1 MNQDVV
7 LALTV
12 PGMFGWFAWLIFNTI
27 RRYKIAKLQA
37 EVQTKL
43 LEKVSSGQ
51 ELLAY
56 AQTETGRELLESLKV
71 ERIAPHGR
79 IISGSCSIAARP
91 AWPLFSLISHR
102 CPLHAMSIG
111 GVLPIGNRA
120 TMSVPLPL
128 LPDLISRVPPSCRIL
143 SRIPLIPTPT
153 MPVDAIADRFF
164 CGMPLPLS
172 SISKRTSVPMREM

>member
-7 LALTV
+7 LALTL

-43 LEKVSSGQ
+43 LEKVGSGQ

-56 AQTETGRELLESLKV
+56 AQTEAGRELLESLKV

-79 IISGSCSIAARP
+79 IIGALQTGIIRLFVGAALLLLHSRVSV
-91 AWPLFSLISHR
+91 ADEGFVVFGTLISA
-102 CPLHAMSIG
+102 LGLGFALSAAASYYLSKSFG
-111 GVLPIGNRA
+111 LLNRTA
-120 TMSVPLPL
+120 SHG
-128 LPDLISRVPPSCRIL
+128 R
-143 SRIPLIPTPT
+143 
-153 MPVDAIADRFF
+153 
-164 CGMPLPLS
+164 
-172 SISKRTSVPMREM
+172 

>member
-1 MNQDVV
+1 MPASAQRSKTMNQDVV

-79 IISGSCSIAARP
+79 IIGALQTGIILLLFGAALLLLHNHVSVSGEGFVVFVILICALGVGCSIPGPTRRSP
-91 AWPLFSLISHR
+91 A
-102 CPLHAMSIG
+102 
-111 GVLPIGNRA
+111 
-120 TMSVPLPL
+120 
-128 LPDLISRVPPSCRIL
+128 PS
-143 SRIPLIPTPT
+143 TT
-153 MPVDAIADRFF
+153 
-164 CGMPLPLS
+164 
-172 SISKRTSVPMREM
+172 